1 MFKIFMCHMSYFCVH
16 VYVIFVVDQNSAG
29 DEHWA
34 GQTAAQQGTGRE
46 GGRDG
51 RTPILHAEKGKLDT
65 RGQNKGTPSVKTSDR
80 LGSLCIKSWP

>member
-1 MFKIFMCHMSYFCVH
+1 M
-16 VYVIFVVDQNSAG
+16 FVVDQNSAG
-29 DEHWA
+29 DEHRA

-65 RGQNKGTPSVKTSDR
+65 RGQIIVTP
-80 LGSLCIKSWP
+80 LCKNHR

>member
-1 MFKIFMCHMSYFCVH
+1 MTDLGLMLLEGPTVVYMYN
-16 VYVIFVVDQNSAG
+16 YVIFVVDQNSAG
-29 DEHWA
+29 DEHRA

-65 RGQNKGTPSVKTSDR
+65 NCQNKGTP
-80 LGSLCIKSWP
+80 LCKNHR

>member
-1 MFKIFMCHMSYFCVH
+1 MTDLGLMLLEGPTVVYKYN
-16 VYVIFVVDQNSAG
+16 YVIFVVDQNSAG
-29 DEHWA
+29 DEHRA

-65 RGQNKGTPSVKTSDR
+65 RGQNKGTP
-80 LGSLCIKSWP
+80 LCKNHR

>member
-29 DEHWA
+29 DEHRA

-65 RGQNKGTPSVKTSDR
+65 RGQNRRIPLWKNHR
-80 LGSLCIKSWP
+80 